1 MITLGRLLD
10 LSEDDIICDLAET
23 YHIFNYREMP
33 LLTIATL
40 VCGLRDDSRVML
52 RLSENNLSIDR
63 QINAMICDNLSYILW
78 SKTKDAESGRNKPK
92 SILNALKGVDDKSEL
107 MRFENGEDFK
117 KAWENL

>member
-40 VCGLRDDSRVML
+40 VCGLRDDSRIML

-107 MRFENGEDFK
+107 MTFENGEDFK